1 MSNVSIPNLFTGGV
15 NFSGLIQTLVA
26 VQSAPIT
33 QLDQQIQGWG
43 QDQTL
48 WQTLAT
54 QMTSL
59 ESAAATLAQAGTF
72 AQAGASSTNSGVVV
86 AAADSS
92 AHPGTYLI
100 HVSQLMQQEID
111 LGTTH
116 EASASA
122 ALGLS
127 GSFTV
132 SRGSGHWTI
141 AVTSGESLNQI
152 AQSIDTTPGV
162 GVTAAVVN
170 NQLAI
175 EGGNGQALTYS
186 DPNGVLTALGI
197 VASNSATT
205 ASDVVQSAQSALYTV
220 DGVSLSSPTNSDT
233 TTLPG
238 VSLALNGI
246 GSGVVTVATS
256 TSAIAG
262 DVQTFVKAYNALQ
275 TTINQD
281 TAIGGPL
288 QGQATI
294 TTLENQM
301 AQMATSVVAGLSGSA
316 YQDLPDLGITLTGS
330 GTLTVNQSTLNQ
342 ALAQSP
348 GAVAAVFDHPA
359 TGIAVQFQTLAQQY
373 TATNTGIIPAIV
385 SGYTGQMQV
394 ASDQV
399 GLLQQQLTLYQQQLQ
414 QEFLAT
420 QEMIAQLDGNSTLLS
435 SLQSANLSAAL
446 NPTTGSSSG
455 SAGTVG

>member
-1 MSNVSIPNLFTGGV
+1 VSNVSIPNLFTGGV

-33 QLDQQIQGWG
+33 QLNQQIQGWG
-43 QDQTL
+43 QDQSL

-54 QMTSL
+54 KMTAL

-92 AHPGTYLI
+92 AHPGSYLI
-100 HVSQLMQQEID
+100 NVAQLMRQEID
-111 LGTTH
+111 LGTVQ

-122 ALGLS
+122 ALGLT
-127 GSFTV
+127 GSFTIAQ
-132 SRGSGHWTI
+132 GSGHWTV

-152 AQSIDTTPGV
+152 ASSIDTTPGI
-162 GVTAAVVN
+162 GVTASVVN
-170 NQLAI
+170 NRLAI
-175 EGGNGQALTYS
+175 EGGNGQGLTYA
-186 DPNGVLTALGI
+186 DPSGVLTALGI
-197 VASNSATT
+197 LASKTATT
-205 ASDVVQSAQSALYTV
+205 ASDVVQSAQSAAYTV
-220 DGVSLSSPTNSDT
+220 DGLSLTSPTNTDT
-233 TTLPG
+233 ATIPG
-238 VSLALNGI
+238 VSLAFKGV

-256 TSAIAG
+256 TSAIAA
-262 DVQTFVKAYNALQ
+262 DVQKFVNAYNALQ

-288 QGQATI
+288 QGQASI

-301 AQMATSVVAGLSGSA
+301 AQTATSVVAGLSGSA
-316 YQDLPDLGITLTGS
+316 YQDLPDVGITLTGS
-330 GTLTVNQSTLNQ
+330 GTLTVNQTTLNQ

-373 TATNTGIIPAIV
+373 TAVGTGIIPAIV
-385 SGYTGQMQV
+385 SGYAGQMQV
-394 ASDQV
+394 ATDQV
-399 GLLQQQLTLYQQQLQ
+399 TLLQQQLTLYQQQLQ

-446 NPTTGSSSG
+446 NPTTGSASG
-455 SAGTVG
+455 SVG